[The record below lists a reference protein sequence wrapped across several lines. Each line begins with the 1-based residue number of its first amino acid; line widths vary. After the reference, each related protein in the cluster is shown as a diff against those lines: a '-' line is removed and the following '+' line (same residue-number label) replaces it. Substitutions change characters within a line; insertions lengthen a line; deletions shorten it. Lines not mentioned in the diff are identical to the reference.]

1 MLNTAL
7 QVLSKDGTIADNTY
21 QIIGEDGVLPQGDVV
36 LTTAQLDQLANISG
50 KKAVLITVD
59 DSPEVNDYPLYQL
72 DTIFIEFAGFNDG
85 RGYSFAAL
93 LRRQGY
99 QGELR
104 AIGDIFKDVLNY
116 LKRSGFDT
124 FVVKEGKD
132 IVEAAA
138 DLSFLYLLHFFAIQ
152 HFVPKLHRY
161 LVQLEFSSS
170 VMGILPL
177 YLDIGI

>member
-21 QIIGEDGVLPQGDVV
+21 QVIGEDGVLPQGDVL
-36 LTTAQLDQLANISG
+36 LTVEQLDQIGNVSG
-50 KKAVLITVD
+50 KKALFITVD
-59 DSPEVNDYPLYQL
+59 TSPETNAYPLDQL
-72 DTIFIEFAGFNDG
+72 DAIFIDFAGFNDG

-104 AIGDIFKDVLNY
+104 ATGDVFKDVLNY
-116 LKRSGFDT
+116 MKRAGFDT

-132 IVEAAA
+132 IQEAAA
-138 DLSFLYLLHFFAIQ
+138 GLNDFKNPYQASTAVAQASYQTGA
-152 HFVPKLHRY
+152 
-161 LVQLEFSSS
+161 
-170 VMGILPL
+170 
-177 YLDIGI
+177 